1 MSCNVCEPYGQLGF
15 LHIDVACRSRSN
27 SAPQRIDKLNVNYL
41 KAHRLLSIFM
51 LSISASATAQSF
63 SYQDASSPLG
73 AVGMLKATSH
83 LAHFMKKKCAER
95 IPSIAVELDANLS
108 TWRDREAKN
117 LAKVDALWPSMVAQE
132 PRFEQ
137 VVSMQE
143 SVVENMLS
151 YAAKLPDSLG
161 EQYYTDICRR
171 HFATLASGV
180 WRQRTPLMYQYLDEM
195 SETPTLG
202 RL

>member
-1 MSCNVCEPYGQLGF
+1 MKV
-15 LHIDVACRSRSN
+15 
-27 SAPQRIDKLNVNYL
+27 L
-41 KAHRLLSIFM
+41 KTLSIAT
-51 LSISASATAQSF
+51 LSLSASATAQSL

-83 LAHFMKKKCAER
+83 LAEFMKRKCADR
-95 IPSIAVELDANLS
+95 VPSIAVELEANHS
-108 TWRDREAKN
+108 TWRTREAKN

-132 PRFEQ
+132 PKFEQ

-143 SVVENMLS
+143 SVVESMLS
-151 YAAKLPDSLG
+151 YAAKLPGSLG
-161 EQYYTDICRR
+161 EQHYTDICRR

-195 SETPTLG
+195 SETP
-202 RL
+202 RLDLTQEPRQ